1 MIKGL
6 CYHDH
11 GRFKIIISKRI
22 LKYIIIQNNTKTTGI
37 MTLVDLYS
45 SNFLGKSL
53 RKRLVMLDR
62 VMRETDSNKLRF
74 CLKKSALQLE
84 LALYSNM
91 R

>member
-37 MTLVDLYS
+37 MTLA
-45 SNFLGKSL
+45 NFLGKSL
-53 RKRLVMLDR
+53 RKGLVMLDR